1 MFLDQFD
8 KLTAEI
14 YEASRDASLWPR
26 VLFQVCEILGAPQ
39 GSFWIHSKRTRELS
53 TNCFHGQSEE
63 DRQEYLEKWASQDPW
78 YLRLDRFPQEEG
90 IFAPSHSVITD
101 EELEATEIYQSYFL
115 PKKMHYGGGAWIARG
130 GEVESFLT
138 VIRSK
143 EAGPLNDHELAL
155 GTRIA
160 GHIRRSVQ
168 LLEERHSLAQGC
180 TGVKICFEELPFAV
194 AILSSE
200 GKVVQSNGRFQKMAS
215 KADGLALR
223 DGRITL
229 ESGDVVQPEKRTR
242 SFAIRRRR
250 RGTPYWATLRP
261 IQAENWHPMGVVK
274 MTAILEIRDPDRPTS
289 ADSLQLETLFG
300 LTPAEARFASML
312 ASGLSVKQ
320 AAEQLGIAEQTG
332 RTHLKRAMSKTG
344 TRRQAELMSR
354 IIALD

>member
-8 KLTAEI
+8 KLTGEI
-14 YEASRDASLWPR
+14 YEASRDGGLWPR
-26 VLFQVCEILGAPQ
+26 VLLQVCELLGSPR
-39 GSFWIHSKRTRELS
+39 GSFWIRSKQNGELTTS
-53 TNCFHGQSEE
+53 CVHGQSEE
-63 DRQEYLEKWASQDPW
+63 DQREYLDKWALQDPW
-78 YLRLDRFPQEEG
+78 LLRLDRFPREEG
-90 IFAPSHSVITD
+90 VFAPSHSVITD
-101 EELEATEIYQSYFL
+101 EELEATEVYQAYLSPRKL
-115 PKKMHYGGGAWIARG
+115 HYGGGAWIARG
-130 GEVESFLT
+130 VDVESFLT

-143 EAGPLNDHELAL
+143 QSGPLTEYELAM

-168 LLEERHSLAQGC
+168 LLEERHLLSQGC
-180 TGVKICFEELPFAV
+180 TGIKICFEELPFAV
-194 AILSSE
+194 AILNQD
-200 GKVVQSNGRFQKMAS
+200 GKVVQSNGRFQKLAG

-223 DGRITL
+223 EGSVLL
-229 ESGDVVQPEKRTR
+229 ESGDVLMPERRTR

-274 MTAILEIRDPDRPTS
+274 LTAILEVRDPDRATS
-289 ADSLQLETLFG
+289 ADSAQLETLFG

>member
-8 KLTAEI
+8 KLTGDI
-14 YEASRDASLWPR
+14 YDASRDSSLWPR
-26 VLFQVCEILGAPQ
+26 VLLQVCEFFDAPR
-39 GSFWIHSKRTRELS
+39 GSFWIRSKRNREL
-53 TNCFHGQSEE
+53 TTHCFHGQSEE
-63 DRQEYLEKWASQDPW
+63 DQREYLEKWVSQDPW
-78 YLRLDRFPQEEG
+78 VLRLDQFPQEEG
-90 IFAPSHSVITD
+90 IFAPSHSVIAD
-101 EELEATEIYQSYFL
+101 EELEATEIYRSYLL
-115 PKKMHYGGGAWIARG
+115 PRKLHYGGGAWIVRG
-130 GEVESFLT
+130 QEVESLLS

-143 EAGPLNDHELAL
+143 EAGPLNDHEVAM

-160 GHIRRSVQ
+160 AHIRRSVR
-168 LLEERHSLAQGC
+168 LLEERHLLSQGC

-194 AILSSE
+194 AILNQD
-200 GKVVQSNGRFQKMAS
+200 GQVVQSNGRFQKLAG
-215 KADGLALR
+215 KADGIVVR
-223 DGRITL
+223 DGSILL
-229 ESGDVVQPEKRTR
+229 ENGETVRPEKRGR
-242 SFAIRRRR
+242 SFPIRRRR

-274 MTAILEIRDPDRPTS
+274 LTAILEIRDPDRSTS
-289 ADSLQLETLFG
+289 ADSAQLETLFG
-300 LTPAEARFASML
+300 LTPAEARFASLL

>member
-8 KLTAEI
+8 KLTGEI
-14 YEASRDASLWPR
+14 YEASRDAGLWPR
-26 VLFQVCEILGAPQ
+26 VLLQVCELLGCPR
-39 GSFWIHSKRTRELS
+39 GSFWIHSRRNAELS
-53 TNCFHGQSEE
+53 TSCFHGQSEE
-63 DRQEYLEKWASQDPW
+63 DRKEYLDKWASQDPW
-78 YLRLDRFPQEEG
+78 YLRLDRFTQEVG
-90 IFAPSHSVITD
+90 IFSPSHSVITD
-101 EELEATEIYQSYFL
+101 EELEATESYREYL
-115 PKKMHYGGGAWIARG
+115 GPRKLHYGGGAWISRG
-130 GEVESFLT
+130 AEVESFLT

-143 EAGPLNDHELAL
+143 EAGPLTEHEIAM
-155 GTRIA
+155 GTRMA

-168 LLEERHSLAQGC
+168 LLEERHLAAQGC
-180 TGVKICFEELPFAV
+180 SGVKICFEELPFAV
-194 AILSSE
+194 AILNQD
-200 GKVVQSNGRFQKMAS
+200 GKVVQSNGRFQKLAG

-223 DGRITL
+223 DDQILL
-229 ESGDVVQPEKRTR
+229 ETGDIVRPEKRTR

-261 IQAENWHPMGVVK
+261 IQAETWHPMGVVR
-274 MTAILEIRDPDRPTS
+274 MTAILEVRDPDRPTS
-289 ADSLQLETLFG
+289 ADSAQLETLFG

-312 ASGLSVKQ
+312 ASGLSVKN